1 MRSSF
6 SRLFAGS
13 RCSMRAACSRTPC
26 RACAA
31 LTAGENASWV
41 KARNIYVLLLPSS
54 QLPTSRPEIIWLAQA
69 LREPSHGV
77 KYSTTGSER
86 MRVDRIEDFQAF
98 VTIVEKGSLT
108 AAARS
113 LGRSLQ
119 SVSRSLAALEA
130 DVGVELVRRTTR
142 RSNPTEAG
150 IALHRRLSAALAEIE
165 AAKLEATE
173 RRSEA
178 AGLLRVTASTAFT
191 PLYLVPVAA
200 AFLVAYPKVE
210 IELEQS
216 DGYVDLVGEGFDLA
230 IRIGDLP
237 DFEFARR
244 GGWPSCV
251 AWCLRHPAIS
261 LHMAGRGIRTICA
274 AMSASSVPRRATAAH
289 GRSASTAGSAASRSA
304 AGSAPV
310 VRSPPTRRP
319 CTGWASAMRRYGRC
333 GRWSIAASS
342 SWC

>member
-1 MRSSF
+1 
-6 SRLFAGS
+6 
-13 RCSMRAACSRTPC
+13 
-26 RACAA
+26 
-31 LTAGENASWV
+31 
-41 KARNIYVLLLPSS
+41 
-54 QLPTSRPEIIWLAQA
+54 
-69 LREPSHGV
+69 
-77 KYSTTGSER
+77 

-108 AAARS
+108 SAARL

-119 SVSRSLAALEA
+119 SVSRSLATLEA

-165 AAKLEATE
+165 AAKLEAAK

-191 PLYLVPVAA
+191 PLYLVPAAA

-237 DFEFARR
+237 DSNLKARR
-244 GGWPSCV
+244 L
-251 AWCLRHPAIS
+251 ADLR
-261 LHMAGRGIRTICA
+261 RVVF
-274 AMSASSVPRRATAAH
+274 ASPDYFAAH
-289 GRSASTAGSAASRSA
+289 GRPRHPDDLRRHECIVRTAARDGNEWPFRIDGRQRSIKVSGRFRASGALAANEA
-304 AGSAPV
+304 AAQGVGIGNAPLWQ
-310 VRSPPTRRP
+310 VRSLLGRGAVELVLTRYEPRP
-319 CTGWASAMRRYGRC
+319 VPIHAVWPATQMLPAKTQRFIDFLAERLPQELR
-333 GRWSIAASS
+333 
-342 SWC
+342 